1 MAMFSDSWGHSY
13 YTEDEAIESVIDN
26 TMTED
31 DLINGLS
38 YRFTETELLSWIYSS
53 VATQEA
59 FERDYFD
66 DVQDVKLQWAK
77 DNLFYEREED

>member
-1 MAMFSDSWGHSY
+1 MAMFSDAWGHSY
-13 YTEDEAIESVIDN
+13 QTEDEAIESVIDN

-66 DVQDVKLQWAK
+66 DVLDVKQQWAK
-77 DNLFYEREED
+77 DNIFYEGEED

>member
-66 DVQDVKLQWAK
+66 DVQDVKSQWAK
-77 DNLFYEREED
+77 DNLFYEGEED

>member
-53 VATQEA
+53 IATQEA

-66 DVQDVKLQWAK
+66 DVQDVKLQWAR
-77 DNLFYEREED
+77 DNLFYEGEED

>member
-1 MAMFSDSWGHSY
+1 MAMFSDAWGHFY
-13 YTEDEAIESVIDN
+13 QTEDEAIEAVIDN
-26 TMTED
+26 SMTED

-53 VATQEA
+53 VARQEA

-66 DVQDVKLQWAK
+66 DVLDVKRQWAE
-77 DNLFYEREED
+77 DNVFCEGE

>member
-1 MAMFSDSWGHSY
+1 MAMFGDSWGHLY

-31 DLINGLS
+31 DLINELS

-66 DVQDVKLQWAK
+66 DVQDAKRQWAE
-77 DNLFYEREED
+77 DNIFCEGEES

>member
-31 DLINGLS
+31 DLINELS
-38 YRFTETELLSWIYSS
+38 YRFNEIELLSWIYSS

-66 DVQDVKLQWAK
+66 DVQDAKRQWAE
-77 DNLFYEREED
+77 DNIFCEGEED

>member
-1 MAMFSDSWGHSY
+1 MAMFSDAWGHFY
-13 YTEDEAIESVIDN
+13 QTEDEAIEAVIDN
-26 TMTED
+26 SMTED

-53 VATQEA
+53 IATQEA

-66 DVQDVKLQWAK
+66 DVLDVKRQWAE
-77 DNLFYEREED
+77 DNIFYEGEED